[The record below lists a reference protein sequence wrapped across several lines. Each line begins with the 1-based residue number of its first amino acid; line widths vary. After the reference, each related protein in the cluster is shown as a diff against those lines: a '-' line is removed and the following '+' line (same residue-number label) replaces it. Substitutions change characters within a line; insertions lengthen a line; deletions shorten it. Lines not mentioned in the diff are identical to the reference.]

1 MKHLIVNADDYG
13 LTASVCA
20 GIRKAHREG
29 IVTSTTAM
37 MNMPGVE
44 VEVQTA
50 LESCPTLGLGV
61 HLVLTAGHPISS
73 PQKIPSLNRILESG
87 HFPSRIDLIEN
98 VDKVNIKDIKV
109 EWQAQVERFIQVT
122 GRTPDHLDS
131 HHHISYL
138 TLELFGTMLE
148 LAGNY
153 NCAIRSPFSDMSTP
167 GNLFEDTNEPWLEK
181 ASHAIF
187 ILLQN
192 SRGIRRPDHFEDQFY
207 DQGAGAVYLEKIITS
222 LPEGVTELMCH
233 PSLPDEQLKSVTI
246 YYNQRPVELALLTD
260 PGNCNLLSA
269 NGVELITFGDLQLA
283 P

>member
-1 MKHLIVNADDYG
+1 MKQLIVNADDYG
-13 LTASVCA
+13 LTTSVCA
-20 GIRKAHREG
+20 GIQKAHREG

-37 MNMPGVE
+37 MNMAGVE

-50 LESCPTLGLGV
+50 LESCPRLGLGV
-61 HLVLTAGHPISS
+61 HLVLTSGRPISTPS
-73 PQKIPSLNRILESG
+73 KIPSLIRICDSG
-87 HFPSRIDLIEN
+87 QFPSRIGLIEN
-98 VDKVNIKDIKV
+98 VNKVNVEDIKV
-109 EWQAQVERFIQVT
+109 EWQAQVEHFIQVT

-138 TLELFGTMLE
+138 SPELFRTMLE
-148 LAGNY
+148 LAGKY
-153 NCAIRSPFSDMSTP
+153 NCAIRNPVRDMSTP
-167 GNLFEDTNEPWLEK
+167 GKLFEDIKEPWLEK

-260 PGNCNLLSA
+260 PRNRNLLCA
-269 NGVELITFGDLQLA
+269 NGVELITFGDLRLA